1 MSHQQTM
8 DILLSA
14 IKQRDAEHMIITA
27 DTSLNTTIRMANSQP
42 TQNQANHN
50 TRVEVTV
57 AYGQRVGR
65 SVCNSLECD
74 EVSAA
79 VNRAQQAAQL
89 SPANPEYL
97 PPVVSDLHTNDLM
110 GHPTGNDEVIS
121 SLSDQ
126 VTECIAAA
134 KEYEAQ
140 AAGLAGWR
148 SGDYYMATSSGQ
160 SVMQHYG
167 TASLKCSMRTAHG
180 SGYSEQTTNR
190 LGDINATQLAHTCS
204 CDARELPVVE
214 LEPGEY
220 TLLMMPLALQ
230 EFLGYMSYFMD
241 ARAADENRSCF
252 SQKLDQ
258 VITAPQFSMFSRP
271 LNADVP
277 VFRFDSDGNPL
288 EDVDWISH
296 GQLRNLPSSRYW
308 AQKSGRPFIGQPTNI
323 VIPGSDRSVE
333 QMIGS
338 VENGLLASRFW
349 YIRHVDPM
357 RLTLTGMTRD
367 GFFKIENGQIV
378 ARVKQMRFNES
389 PLAVLPRILDTGTA
403 QRIGSRWLLP
413 PVTVEGFHFTS
424 RTTF

>member
-1 MSHQQTM
+1 MSHQQAM

-50 TRVEVTV
+50 TVVEVTV

-74 EVSAA
+74 EISAA

-89 SPANPEYL
+89 SPVNPEYL
-97 PPVVSDLHTNDLM
+97 PPVPSELHTNDLM
-110 GHPTGNDEVIS
+110 GRPTDDDEVIS
-121 SLSDQ
+121 ALGGQ
-126 VTECIAAA
+126 IAQCISTA
-134 KEYEAQ
+134 KEYTAQ

-148 SGDYYMATSSGQ
+148 SGEYYMASSSGQ
-160 SVMQHYG
+160 SVVQHYG
-167 TASLKCSMRTAHG
+167 TASLKCSMRTDHG
-180 SGYSEQTTNR
+180 SGYAEQTTDQ
-190 LGDINATQLAHTCS
+190 LGDINATELAETCS
-204 CDARELPVVE
+204 KDARELPVVV

-258 VITAPQFSMFSRP
+258 VIAAKQFSMVSRP
-271 LNADVP
+271 LHADVP
-277 VFRFDSDGNPL
+277 AFRFDGDGNPL
-288 EDVDWISH
+288 EDVDWISD
-296 GQLRNLPSSRYW
+296 GRLCNLPANRYW
-308 AQKSGRPFIGQPTNI
+308 AQKSGRPFIGRPTNI

-338 VENGLLASRFW
+338 IENGLLACRFW

-357 RLTLTGMTRD
+357 RLSLTGMTRD

-389 PLAVLPRILDTGTA
+389 PLAVLPRILDMGTA
-403 QRIGSRWLLP
+403 QRVGSRWYLP
-413 PVTVEGFHFTS
+413 PVSVGGFHFTS